1 MLGKFI
7 ENNTIKFVI
16 FSCLNFIFFQKLHT
30 QQENVISIEN
40 QNIEFFSLLFD
51 QSSFS
56 ENDKGSFYLPG
67 DFKQLSRTKDALMLS
82 FEKTFIINELENEY
96 EIVLE
101 KGMMD
106 QGMILINDKF
116 INNTIISQGDIST
129 YKHIIPNNILNKG
142 NNKIKI
148 LALSFSES
156 GYIKGNF
163 YIQSNNQK
171 IDLNGNW
178 NYTIHDK
185 NQSNL
190 KIQPTQ
196 VINIEHIYDFEFKK
210 FTSQKLDDENWP
222 TTNFPINIEQLYN
235 NSKLDAAIWFRK
247 EVELDELPESDMYFN
262 APKGIDDYDK
272 LYVNGKLVG
281 VTNCYNCPRN
291 YRIPKEYFQKKN
303 VFTLLVIDKDGLGG
317 IRGDV
322 YLESVNKKLDIS
334 STWRYKKEL
343 DLQVLIT
350 VKSNKDNR
358 SLFDENEVGIYNLVG
373 NKLDFDSI
381 LIEDNNNLFPYILNI
396 ITIIIILIIYFARN
410 RKLQTIDQKVSS
422 TIDSINN
429 NENKKHLFIRANRA
443 NHKIEIKKIRLVE
456 GKKDYVKI
464 HMLDTS
470 YLVRNNLKTF
480 LKQVPSSKLIR
491 INKSTAVNVDQII
504 KIEKNML
511 FLDSKTYYIIGK
523 KYFQELSS
531 LVSFK

>member
-1 MLGKFI
+1 MNEKNYI
-7 ENNTIKFVI
+7 SIHTIRLVI
-16 FSCLNFIFFQKLHT
+16 LISSISAIFLQKTHT
-30 QQENVISIEN
+30 QEEEISLEN
-40 QNIEFFSLLFD
+40 QNIAFFSLLFD
-51 QSSFS
+51 QYTFAES
-56 ENDKGSFYLPG
+56 NKGSLYLPG
-67 DFKQLSRTKDALMLS
+67 DFKKLSRTQDALMVS
-82 FEKTFIINELENEY
+82 FESNFIISELENEY
-96 EIVLE
+96 EIIFE

-106 QGMILINDKF
+106 EGMILINDQF
-116 INNTIISQGDIST
+116 ITNTIISEGDIST
-129 YKHIIPNNILNKG
+129 HKQIIPNEILNKDT
-142 NNKIKI
+142 NKIKI
-148 LALSFSES
+148 LALSYSES
-156 GYIKGNF
+156 GYINGDF
-163 YIQSNNQK
+163 YIQSNTQK

-178 NYTIHDK
+178 NYTIYDQ
-185 NQSNL
+185 NQNNI

-196 VINIEHIYDFEFKK
+196 VINLEHIYDFDFRK

-222 TTNFPINIEQLYN
+222 STNFPVNIEQLFN
-235 NSKLDAAIWFRK
+235 DNQLDAAVWFRK

-303 VFTLLVIDKDGLGG
+303 VFTLLVIDKDGVGG

-334 STWRYKKEL
+334 SAWRYKKEL

-350 VKSNKDNR
+350 IKSNKDNR

-381 LIEDNNNLFPYILNI
+381 LIEENNNLFPYILNI
-396 ITIIIILIIYFARN
+396 ITIIIILIIYFVRN

-429 NENKKHLFIRANRA
+429 NENKHLFIRANRA

-491 INKSTAVNVDQII
+491 INKSTAVNVNQII

-511 FLDSKTYYIIGK
+511 FLDSKTYYVIGK
-523 KYFQELSS
+523 KYFQELST

>member
-1 MLGKFI
+1 
-7 ENNTIKFVI
+7 
-16 FSCLNFIFFQKLHT
+16 
-30 QQENVISIEN
+30 
-40 QNIEFFSLLFD
+40 
-51 QSSFS
+51 
-56 ENDKGSFYLPG
+56 
-67 DFKQLSRTKDALMLS
+67 
-82 FEKTFIINELENEY
+82 
-96 EIVLE
+96 
-101 KGMMD
+101 
-106 QGMILINDKF
+106 
-116 INNTIISQGDIST
+116 
-129 YKHIIPNNILNKG
+129 
-142 NNKIKI
+142 
-148 LALSFSES
+148 
-156 GYIKGNF
+156 
-163 YIQSNNQK
+163 
-171 IDLNGNW
+171 
-178 NYTIHDK
+178 
-185 NQSNL
+185 
-190 KIQPTQ
+190 
-196 VINIEHIYDFEFKK
+196 
-210 FTSQKLDDENWP
+210 
-222 TTNFPINIEQLYN
+222 
-235 NSKLDAAIWFRK
+235 
-247 EVELDELPESDMYFN
+247 MYFN

-303 VFTLLVIDKDGLGG
+303 VFTLLVIDKDGSGG

-343 DLQVLIT
+343 ELQVLIT

-480 LKQVPSSKLIR
+480 LKQVPLSKLIR

-511 FLDSKTYYIIGK
+511 FLDSKTYYVIGK
-523 KYFQELSS
+523 KYFQELST